1 MKRNDG
7 GPVELFTDFRIDVFM
22 AFLVV
27 DFNATLRYGYH
38 IIEINLADI
47 CFAQELNATELV

>member
-7 GPVELFTDFRIDVFM
+7 GPVKLFTDFRIDFFM

-27 DFNATLRYGYH
+27 DFNAALFNGH
-38 IIEINLADI
+38 DILEINLADI
-47 CFAQELNATELV
+47 CVAQELNATELV